1 MQKDIEMWKKARNH
15 PAFPAVIGSLLGG
28 AFSTIVIY
36 VDSGLVENFFA
47 IFMFLFYVGSMGL
60 IGVLIGSFLSFRLL
74 LVFLFRSGFDRNLGE
89 KEKDAIK
96 SHRILLGALGF
107 CFTFIINIGFFFL
120 AIQ

>member
-1 MQKDIEMWKKARNH
+1 MQSDIEKWEKARNH

-28 AFSTIVIY
+28 ALSTIVIY
-36 VDSGLVENFFA
+36 VVIGLVENLVA
-47 IFMFLFYVGSMGL
+47 IFMFLFYVGSFGL
-60 IGVLIGSFLSFRLL
+60 IGVMIGSFLSFRLL

-96 SHRILLGALGF
+96 SHRILLGVSGF
-107 CFTFIINIGFFFL
+107 FFTFIINIVFFFW